1 MVLGWLVFLLGCPH
15 AVEVSEADL
24 LGRMSLEMPSN
35 WELVKNRRFLGNHM
49 VTLRSPEGC
58 CTVQAHLIP
67 EDRKSRALPLD
78 ILSDTL
84 SMSGAYL
91 QGFHS
96 ELLGSNTIE
105 LDGREAWATVV
116 RRYHGPHERLY
127 TTVITRISGHIVW
140 LSLEAPFTAPL
151 SITTAWQAVLET
163 FRLPEDPP
171 VESPVFEPVP
181 KALEE
186 VGSVD

>member
-1 MVLGWLVFLLGCPH
+1 MLLLGCPH
-15 AVEVSEADL
+15 AVEVSDQGL
-24 LGRMSLEMPSN
+24 LGRMSLEIPAR
-35 WELVKNRRFLGNHM
+35 WEVVKNRRFLGNQM
-49 VTLRSPEGC
+49 VVLRSPDGC

-67 EDRKSRALPLD
+67 ENHKSRAVPLD
-78 ILSDTL
+78 ILADTL
-84 SMSGAYL
+84 SMSSAYL
-91 QGFHS
+91 RGFHS

-127 TTVITRISGHIVW
+127 TTVITRIPEHVVQ

-151 SITTAWQAVLET
+151 SVTTAWQAVLET
-163 FRLPEDPP
+163 FSLPEDPP
-171 VESPVFEPVP
+171 EASPLFEPLP
-181 KALEE
+181 QGLEE